1 MQLRKMTQLA
11 DDRSSGT
18 LQRRDNSPTSGALRL
33 EHSREFTMF
42 LRQAAHA
49 IARHHVEL
57 VVRSLA
63 ANT

>member
-1 MQLRKMTQLA
+1 MAGGRNVA
-11 DDRSSGT
+11 ASRGAE
-18 LQRRDNSPTSGALRL
+18 NSPTSGAARL

-57 VVRSLA
+57 VVRG
-63 ANT
+63 